1 MSEWITSDM
10 LGHAK
15 PNDRQVG
22 GNHYKEMPIQPWDVM
37 ETTDLRTK
45 RTRKVII
52 EALYPCY
59 LFCQIQHGITDIHP
73 IKKTDNVMRLVQFGG
88 QLATVSDALI
98 TGLKS
103 LEDAQGVH
111 EHKHE
116 YAPGDTVR
124 VKSGPFNQY
133 EAVINS
139 LSKHDRAI
147 IELIDSN
154 KTVEIRLINL
164 EPAA

>member
-1 MSEWITSDM
+1 MNSYWICLQTKSGKELQVESD
-10 LGHAK
+10 LVASGYEVYLPRK
-15 PNDRQVG
+15 R
-22 GNHYKEMPIQPWDVM
+22 I
-37 ETTDLRTK
+37 DLRTK

-116 YAPGDTVR
+116 YAPGDPVR
-124 VKSGPFNQY
+124 VKSGPFQQY